1 MSLLKDIE
9 PIKTIDYLKEKF
21 QEYYKN
27 AQIILPPR
35 FTSREWGFLNWKG
48 GIMNRHI
55 KFSSRKEVSNYL
67 SRVSPAH
74 CYHSVAYYSDPNKST
89 MIDKE
94 WLGADLIFD
103 LDADHLPEMED
114 VKKGKITF
122 SKLMIYIREQT
133 YRLVVDVLLGDF
145 GLTKV
150 KNDEYVRKT
159 NDRLEV
165 NSVAGWEI
173 NDSNWYY
180 SFFANFRTQFAKGY
194 EYDEVD
200 VLDEVTGNVV
210 GTEIVRT
217 ETTHF
222 MSPGYLQVG
231 PGMLWKKNENFKVNF
246 APATARF
253 IFVDDRFTTMEGYE
267 DGDYFGV
274 DQGKSM
280 RFEFG
285 ASVSAYAKFDL
296 VENVTFENMINLY
309 SNYLEDPQNVDLD
322 YTGKL
327 NMKVNDYLSANFI
340 FQTIYDDNAVKA
352 FQVREV
358 LGVGFTYKINP
369 QEEE

>member
-1 MSLLKDIE
+1 MKKLLFIVPLLFFAQLTFAQDEEESEEPKEGWISTGTFSLL
-9 PIKTIDYLKEKF
+9 F
-21 QEYYKN
+21 NQAAFN
-27 AQIILPPR
+27 A
-35 FTSREWGFLNWKG
+35 EWQG
-48 GIMNRHI
+48 GGT
-55 KFSSRKEVSNYL
+55 SNYAGNATL
-67 SRVSPAH
+67 S
-74 CYHSVAYYSDPNKST
+74 YNLNYNKDNFT
-89 MIDKE
+89 WDN
-94 WLGADLIFD
+94 
-103 LDADHLPEMED
+103 
-114 VKKGKITF
+114 TF
-122 SKLMIYIREQT
+122 
-133 YRLVVDVLLGDF
+133 LGDF

-150 KNDEYVRKT
+150 KDQDFTRKT
-159 NDRLEV
+159 NDRIEI

-173 NDSNWYY
+173 NESNWYY
-180 SFFANFRTQFAKGY
+180 SFFANFRSQFAKGY
-194 EYDEVD
+194 EYSEADIIDET
-200 VLDEVTGNVV
+200 TGNVI
-210 GTEIVRT
+210 GTETVRT

-253 IFVDDRFTTMEGYE
+253 IFVDDQFTTTPGYE

-274 DQGKSM
+274 DQAESM

-285 ASVSAYAKFDL
+285 ASITAYAKFDL
-296 VENVTFENMINLY
+296 VENVTFENMLNLY

-369 QEEE
+369 QE